1 MFVVWKYKKTKRDL
15 EIAEKARGVIIIPY
29 PYSVRIWL
37 STLAGLTTVLLVG
50 VIMEILLWLTQKSN
64 DFECHVIFFRVMFV
78 GYFFVTMLVSYIAI
92 YMAWQIA
99 AEFGLSFVKGL
110 FVLIYA
116 IYAPLFTYL
125 FSTHVSK
132 YLKLSW

>member
-50 VIMEILLWLTQKSN
+50 VIMEILLWLTLKSN
-64 DFECHVIFFRVMFV
+64 DFECNVFIL
-78 GYFFVTMLVSYIAI
+78 GLCLWVTS
-92 YMAWQIA
+92 
-99 AEFGLSFVKGL
+99 S
-110 FVLIYA
+110 
-116 IYAPLFTYL
+116 
-125 FSTHVSK
+125 
-132 YLKLSW
+132 